1 MKLTELPTATELV
14 AQRHRLQ
21 EFADAAELGLMALT
35 VGGKYPSDS
44 LVAVCRAPFIAEC
57 RAQIA
62 EVDRALAKLGVEV
75 D

>member
-1 MKLTELPTATELV
+1 MKLTELPAANELV
-14 AQRHRLQ
+14 DQRHRLQ
-21 EFADAAELGLMALT
+21 AFADAAELGLITLQ
-35 VGGKYPSDS
+35 VGGKYPADS

-62 EVDRALAKLGVEV
+62 DVDRQLAKLGVQV

>member
-1 MKLTELPTATELV
+1 MKATQLPQVMALV
-14 AQRHRLQ
+14 AERRKLQ
-21 EFADAAELGLMALT
+21 EMADAAELGFITMQ
-35 VGGKYPSDS
+35 VGGKWPADG

-62 EVDRALAKLGVEV
+62 DIDRQLAKVGVEV